1 MNQEDPKKKPGP
13 EEDRLKIE
21 GDWEDAVAKAMG
33 KPRPEQGWPNQDEK
47 RDDQVEKTP
56 PE

>member
-1 MNQEDPKKKPGP
+1 MSQDDPKKKPGP

-33 KPRPEQGWPNQDEK
+33 KPRPKEGWPDQDK
-47 RDDQVEKTP
+47 QQDDDEETP
-56 PE
+56 TD